1 MAATI
6 PGAGI
11 TTPLTLTTADNTDT
25 LTVVSTETD
34 PAVKAR
40 LKKAYDYAAERKEAA
55 KKKTQ
60 QKNKK

>member
-25 LTVVSTETD
+25 LTLKSTDADANVGPVINFTRD
-34 PAVKAR
+34 SSSPA
-40 LKKAYDYAAERKEAA
+40 D
-55 KKKTQ
+55 
-60 QKNKK
+60 NDF